1 MTYFQKFT
9 LALIALCAVLMV
21 ATYLINKDTEKV
33 VNKVVSE
40 MKAEKAAKEA
50 KAKLNTEIES
60 TVIYQGETI
69 KK

>member
-1 MTYFQKFT
+1 M
-9 LALIALCAVLMV
+9 CSLMV
-21 ATYLINKDTEKV
+21 VTYLINKDTEKV

-60 TVIYQGETI
+60 TVIYQGGDH